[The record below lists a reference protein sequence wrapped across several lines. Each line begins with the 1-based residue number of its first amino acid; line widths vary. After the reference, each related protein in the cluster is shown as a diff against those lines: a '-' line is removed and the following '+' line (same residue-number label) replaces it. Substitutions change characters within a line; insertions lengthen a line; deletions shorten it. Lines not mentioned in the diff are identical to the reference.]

1 MGSPFLYLLGDY
13 ASILEHTSCSGTAVR
28 VSHASRAEST
38 SGRGSESA
46 SVAHVLTGIL
56 VSEDVQPIDEM
67 HHAVAV
73 YSIIFV
79 YGTSVCCELTGD
91 VALVLQD
98 VVHLESQARVL
109 EQSLRKLGVPDQ
121 FIPVHVAVCITP
133 SALVSDVGGQRHF
146 PRKGN
151 LQISSIRVSIGF
163 LIVFRTQLVFFPRI

>member
-98 VVHLESQARVL
+98 DQEQMVQMEKCLYCLEMIL
-109 EQSLRKLGVPDQ
+109 DNL
-121 FIPVHVAVCITP
+121 P
-133 SALVSDVGGQRHF
+133 SF
-146 PRKGN
+146 GN
-151 LQISSIRVSIGF
+151 EIHMD
-163 LIVFRTQLVFFPRI
+163 